1 MTKAGQMRTGYGIT
15 VTTLGAGVC
24 LVLMNVSGYAAD
36 AGVQITAPASGP
48 SERLEPNKTAIA
60 IDIKDLCQHWVH
72 SREEEQ
78 PGGKDQI
85 FRPAASKAFPPSRF
99 RMAYKFTP
107 NGACEF
113 MFLSPSDAH
122 HFKPGKWMLDTRDQT
137 LLKITADGTTQS
149 YRIVEL
155 SKNIL
160 RLTPLEPKTNK
171 HPLKND
177 SAAAGLSARR

>member
-1 MTKAGQMRTGYGIT
+1 MTKAGKMRTGHGIT
-15 VTTLGAGVC
+15 VTTLGACVC
-24 LVLMNVSGYAAD
+24 LVLMNASGYAAD
-36 AGVQITAPASGP
+36 GGVQIIVPVSGP
-48 SERLEPNKTAIA
+48 AERLEPNKTA

-85 FRPAASKAFPPSRF
+85 FRPAASKAFPPRRF
-99 RMAYKFTP
+99 RMVYKFAL

-113 MFLSPSDAH
+113 LFLAPNDAH
-122 HFKPGKWMLDTRDQT
+122 HFKPGKWALDANDPT
-137 LLKITADGTTQS
+137 LLSITAEGTTQS
-149 YRIVEL
+149 FRIVEL
-155 SKNIL
+155 SKQIL
-160 RLTPLEPKTNK
+160 RLTPLGPKTNK